1 MTNDEWDILRPRHW
15 PKNVFVL
22 AGLVFSQKLSG
33 TGAGTVSQALLA
45 AGQALGAFVCFC
57 LVSSAVYIFNDLVDR
72 KTDALHPQKGQ
83 RPIASGRVTQKQAI
97 RMMVFCLSGSLIGS
111 YLIEPFLTLWVIVYF
126 GLMVFYSMSLK
137 RVMILDCIVIA
148 VGFCL
153 RAVAGAVA
161 VDVMISAW
169 LVICTFAL
177 CLFLGFGKRR
187 SEIEQLTGD
196 AQAYRQTLAGY
207 TPELLAHMMNVTS
220 GLAIVCFLLYATDA
234 ETELKFG
241 NDYLAYTMPLVLFCI
256 FRFSALIQTGTYSGP
271 VQVFWADR
279 PFQLGLF
286 LWAAACMA
294 ILYG

>member
-15 PKNVFVL
+15 TKNVFVL
-22 AGLVFSQKLSG
+22 AGVMFSQKLFGSG
-33 TGAGTVSQALLA
+33 SQARLA
-45 AGQALGAFVCFC
+45 AGQALGALVCFC
-57 LVSSAVYIFNDLVDR
+57 LVSSAVYICNDLVDR
-72 KTDALHPQKGQ
+72 EADRLHPRKSQ
-83 RPIASGRVTQKQAI
+83 RPIASGRVTQKQAL
-97 RMMVFCLSGSLIGS
+97 RMMVLCLLGSLIGS
-111 YLIEPFLTLWVIVYF
+111 LFIERFLAMLILVYF
-126 GLMVFYSMSLK
+126 GLMVLYSMCLK

-177 CLFLGFGKRR
+177 CLFLSFGKRR

-196 AQAYRQTLAGY
+196 AQAYRETLAGY

-234 ETELKFG
+234 ETKLKFG
-241 NDYLAYTMPLVLFCI
+241 NDHLAYTMPLVLFCI

-279 PFQLGLF
+279 PFQVGLF
-286 LWAAACMA
+286 LWVAACLV

>member
-1 MTNDEWDILRPRHW
+1 MALFITNDEWDILRPRHW

-33 TGAGTVSQALLA
+33 TASQALVA
-45 AGQALGAFVCFC
+45 IGQSLGALVCFC
-57 LVSSAVYIFNDLVDR
+57 LISSAVYILNDLVDR
-72 KTDALHPQKGQ
+72 KADGLHPKKSR
-83 RPIASGRVTQKQAI
+83 RPIASGRVTQSQAI

-111 YLIEPFLTLWVIVYF
+111 YLIEPMLTLWVIAYF
-126 GLMVFYSMSLK
+126 GLMVFYSLSLK

-161 VDVMISAW
+161 VDVMISSW

-187 SEIEQLTGD
+187 SEIEQLTGE
-196 AQAYRQTLAGY
+196 AQAYRQTLARY

-241 NDYLAYTMPLVLFCI
+241 NDHLAYTVPLVLFCI

-279 PFQLGLF
+279 PFQLGL
-286 LWAAACMA
+286 LAWAVACMA

>member
-22 AGLVFSQKLSG
+22 AGVMFSQKLFGSG
-33 TGAGTVSQALLA
+33 SQALLA
-45 AGQALGAFVCFC
+45 AGQALGALVCFC
-57 LVSSAVYIFNDLVDR
+57 LVSSAVYICNDLVDR
-72 KTDALHPQKGQ
+72 EADRLHPRKSQ
-83 RPIASGRVTQKQAI
+83 RPIASGRVTQKQAL
-97 RMMVFCLSGSLIGS
+97 RMMVLCLLGSLIGS
-111 YLIEPFLTLWVIVYF
+111 LFIERFLAMLILVYF
-126 GLMVFYSMSLK
+126 GLMVLYSMCLK

-161 VDVMISAW
+161 VAVMISAW

-177 CLFLGFGKRR
+177 CLFLSFGKRR

-196 AQAYRQTLAGY
+196 AQAYRETLAGY

-234 ETELKFG
+234 ETKLKFG
-241 NDYLAYTMPLVLFCI
+241 NDHLAYTMPLVLFCI

-279 PFQLGLF
+279 PFQVGLF
-286 LWAAACMA
+286 LWVAACLV

>member
-22 AGLVFSQKLSG
+22 AGVVFSQKLFG
-33 TGAGTVSQALLA
+33 PGSQAMLA
-45 AGQALGAFVCFC
+45 AGKALGALICFC
-57 LVSSAVYIFNDLVDR
+57 LVSSAVYICNDLVDR
-72 KTDALHPQKGQ
+72 KADRLHARKSQ
-83 RPIASGRVTQKQAI
+83 RPIASGRVTQKQAL
-97 RMMVFCLSGSLIGS
+97 RLMVFCLSGSLIGS
-111 YLIEPFLTLWVIVYF
+111 YLIEPFLTLWALAYF
-126 GLMVFYSMSLK
+126 GLMLFYSMSLK

-161 VDVMISAW
+161 VDVAISSW

-220 GLAIVCFLLYATDA
+220 GLAIVCFLLYATNA
-234 ETELKFG
+234 ETEPKPWTEHP
-241 NDYLAYTMPLVLFCI
+241 LAYTMPLVLFCI
-256 FRFSALIQTGTYSGP
+256 FRFSAMIQKGTHAGP

-279 PFQLGLF
+279 PFQVGLI
-286 LWAAACMA
+286 LWVAACLV
-294 ILYG
+294 ILYYG